1 MLVVKEY
8 SSPREGIN
16 ILEESQS
23 KDQQSA
29 IADRR
34 FGTSFCIEPYK
45 CTQGAID
52 VVEWEK
58 GAEHPFVGADGVVA
72 HRNGFRKRPLRL
84 RGLR

>member
-1 MLVVKEY
+1 VSEFNQAVAKEEVE
-8 SSPREGIN
+8 SLSREGIN

-45 CTQGAID
+45 CSCTQGAID
-52 VVEWEK
+52 VVEC
-58 GAEHPFVGADGVVA
+58 
-72 HRNGFRKRPLRL
+72 KRILEI
-84 RGLR
+84 GIGDS